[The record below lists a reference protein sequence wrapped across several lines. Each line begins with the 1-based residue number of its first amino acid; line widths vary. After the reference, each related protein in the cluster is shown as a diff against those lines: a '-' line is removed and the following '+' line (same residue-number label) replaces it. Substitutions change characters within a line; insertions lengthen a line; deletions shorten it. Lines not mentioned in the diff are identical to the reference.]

1 MNEETEFDASEWET
15 ASMKKMISY
24 SFGWLFVFFMGG
36 FFNTI
41 VFYYYEVELGLPI
54 VLLGLAFVIFAV
66 WNMINDPLIGY
77 LTDRKFRWSKKW
89 GFRAPWMMIAIF
101 PYLLCW
107 WLIFAVPDSI
117 VENSDPWPLFWYFV
131 IISCLFDT
139 FYSLFSTHIGAGYT
153 TYFRTDAERKKSSA
167 VSNIV
172 PQFMSLFLGFM
183 LPLFYVYGD
192 RSSMIFAQTIIVLLL
207 VGCLILFIPSIR
219 ESDEIKEA
227 FLRGYETTVRDSYFK
242 TMKSVLKRKNFM
254 ITMIVLWLMNLGGV
268 LAAASGIFF
277 LKDVLQLP
285 MYNYIFMSLAGFLG
299 FVLFIPFW
307 YNISKKYGH
316 VKCFKLSLILSCFG
330 YLNYLWVTTL
340 EHVIITSFI
349 GGFIAGS
356 YWTNMGPVNS
366 DVFDDCT
373 IAAGKH
379 QEAIYTSVRTFFYRI
394 SLIAQAVIFVIVHV
408 ATGYNPDPKAVQTD
422 LAILGIRIHAGLIPS
437 ILALLAFIIMSKY
450 YDLIGEKQEALKV
463 KLKEMGL

>member
-1 MNEETEFDASEWET
+1 M
-15 ASMKKMISY
+15 
-24 SFGWLFVFFMGG
+24 
-36 FFNTI
+36 
-41 VFYYYEVELGLPI
+41 ELGLPI
-54 VLLGLAFVIFAV
+54 VLLGLAYVIFAL
-66 WNMINDPLIGY
+66 WNMINDPLLGY

-172 PQFMSLFLGFM
+172 PQFMALFLGFM

-207 VGCLILFIPSIR
+207 IGCLVLFIPSIR

-227 FLRGYETTVRDSYFK
+227 FLRGYETTEKDSYFK
-242 TMKSVLKRKNFM
+242 TMRSALKQRNFVV
-254 ITMIVLWLMNLGGV
+254 TMIVLWLMSLAGV
-268 LAAASGIFF
+268 LATSSGVYF
-277 LKDVLQLP
+277 LKDVLRLP
-285 MYNYIFMSLAGFLG
+285 YYYAIYISIAGFLG

-307 YNISKKYGH
+307 YNLSKRYGH
-316 VKCFKLSLILSCFG
+316 VKCFKLALILGFFG

-340 EHVIITSFI
+340 THVIITGFI
-349 GGFIAGS
+349 GGFMAGC

-366 DVFDDCT
+366 DVFDECT
-373 IAAGKH
+373 ISMGKH
-379 QEAIYTSVRTFFYRI
+379 QEAIYTSIRTFFYRI
-394 SLIAQAVIFVIVHV
+394 ALIAQAAIFVAVHV
-408 ATGYNPDPKAVQTD
+408 ATGYDPNPTATQTP
-422 LAILGIRIHAGLIPS
+422 LAQWGIRIHAGLIPS
-437 ILALLAFIIMSKY
+437 ILSLLAFIIMSKY
-450 YDLIGEKQEALKV
+450 YNLIGEKQETLKV